1 MRSNAVKTPRR
12 ELAQV
17 ERLQSGLVQFLIVI
31 IMMVLGL
38 IVAIAYQRRLG
49 SEIPILAI
57 VALLAC
63 LYAMTRERGLRREHA
78 QLVRSLLASE
88 QQLDRMGEAIREG
101 KTELGVAREQADRLG
116 HRLDEITRLY
126 RAIST
131 VNSVPDPSGTYD
143 AVVEAALALVS
154 GDRGSLMLFDETVDA
169 FVIRSQRGL
178 PEGIEKEVRVRRGEG
193 VAGWVAE
200 HGQPVL
206 LQGSASSDGRFSGD
220 NRPVRSSLSVPL
232 QAHGAIVGVLNIGHT
247 RGSEK
252 AALDESDKSVAQI
265 FAQHATIAV
274 QHAVLWEQAR
284 SPVE

>member
-1 MRSNAVKTPRR
+1 MNKPPR

-17 ERLQSGLVQFLIVI
+17 ERLQTGLVQFLIVV

-63 LYAMTRERGLRREHA
+63 LYAITRERVLRREHA
-78 QLVRSLLASE
+78 QLVRSLIARE

-101 KTELGVAREQADRLG
+101 RSELGAARAQADRLG

-143 AVVEAALALVS
+143 AVVQASLALVG
-154 GDRGSLMLFDETVDA
+154 GDRGSLMLFDPSSDTL
-169 FVIRSQRGL
+169 VIRSHRGL

-193 VAGWVAE
+193 VAGWVAA
-200 HGQPVL
+200 HGESVL
-206 LQGSASSDGRFSGD
+206 LQGTASADGRFSGQ

-232 QAHGAIVGVLNIGHT
+232 QAHGKVVGVLNIGHT
-247 RGSEK
+247 QGSAK
-252 AALDESDKSVAQI
+252 AALDASDKSVAQI

-284 SPVE
+284 SPVG